1 MKFTLF
7 AIVAIACTQAIKISD
22 DAADNTDYTYKKVTS
37 DPTGTYSP
45 KDNMHTGFEGSKTGN
60 AYTYTSAS
68 TGGHYS
74 MDKVPSTISN
84 HRNLVNEGSS
94 HQYPSL

>member
-7 AIVAIACTQAIKISD
+7 AIVAIACTQAIKIGD
-22 DAADNTDYTYKKVTS
+22 DEADNTDYTYRKVTS

-45 KDNMHTGFEGSKTGN
+45 KDNMHTGFEGSATGN
-60 AYTYTSAS
+60 AYTYTAAS
-68 TGGHYS
+68 TGGHDS
-74 MDKVPSTISN
+74 MNRVPSTISN